1 MQTHKKGFYEKYIK
15 RPMDFICALFALIIL
30 SPVFCI
36 TAILVRCKLGSPVIF
51 VQERPGL
58 NEKIFK
64 MRKFRTMTDAKDA
77 SGKLLSDEE
86 RLTPF
91 GEKLR
96 STSLDELPELINI
109 LKGDMAFIGPRPQL
123 LRDMMFMSEEQR
135 RRHTVRPGLSG
146 LAQINGRNNIDWELK
161 LDYDLKYIERIT
173 FAGDLKILLKTIG
186 KVLRKSD
193 INTDGMATAAA
204 YGDYLLDK
212 GDISR
217 EEYDFKMEQAE
228 MLLRENR
235 SK

>member
-1 MQTHKKGFYEKYIK
+1 MQNRKKSFYEKYIK
-15 RPMDFICALFALIIL
+15 RPLDFICALLALIIL

-77 SGKLLSDEE
+77 SGRLLSDEE

-91 GEKLR
+91 GDKLR

-109 LKGDMAFIGPRPQL
+109 LRGDMAFIGPRPQL
-123 LRDMMFMSEEQR
+123 VRDMVFMSEEQR
-135 RRHTVRPGLSG
+135 KRHAVRPGLSG
-146 LAQINGRNNIDWELK
+146 LAQINGRNNIDWETK
-161 LDYDLKYIERIT
+161 LDYDLRYIEHIT
-173 FAGDLKILLKTIG
+173 FPGDMKILFKTFA
-186 KVLRKSD
+186 KVLGKDD
-193 INTDGMATAAA
+193 INTEGMATAAD
-204 YGDYLLDK
+204 YGDYLLGK
-212 GDISR
+212 GEITR

-228 MLLRENR
+228 RLLKEYRR
-235 SK
+235 K